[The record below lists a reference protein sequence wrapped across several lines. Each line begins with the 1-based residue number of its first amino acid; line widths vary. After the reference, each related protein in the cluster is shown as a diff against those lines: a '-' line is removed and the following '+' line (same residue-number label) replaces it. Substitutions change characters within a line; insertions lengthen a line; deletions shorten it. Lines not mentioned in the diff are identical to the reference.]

1 MMTIFLS
8 ESMCKNYVQTL
19 CLQVM
24 TFQREK
30 LGRKNFSEKG
40 MKSVVGD
47 RALVGLLGRAHGIAW
62 PTKVRWGPI
71 VAVVGPANSNSRK
84 QKLAAHG
91 LALAWPAAAYS
102 DEELVDGP

>member
-47 RALVGLLGRAHGIAW
+47 GALVGLLARAQ
-62 PTKVRWGPI
+62 
-71 VAVVGPANSNSRK
+71 NSR
-84 QKLAAHG
+84 
-91 LALAWPAAAYS
+91 ALMDVSASGFPGQQHFFTIFIQNFLS
-102 DEELVDGP
+102 